1 MMRSIGFVLLLS
13 VLLIHSARVDSQS
26 GIASPEAARGPVRF
40 RGITLGMHIDEVKTL
55 LVKDPYFD
63 YRGDPDVTFL
73 PVTEEKLI
81 ECAGNSYVKRAYF
94 QFYEEKLFIMIIV
107 LNTEKLDYYTLYTTL
122 VNKYGESTTLDPSH
136 VMWLFSNVR
145 FSLEK
150 PLSVKYIDIKVFEE
164 LKSKGRAEE
173 DLQSV
178 AREKFLEEF

>member
-1 MMRSIGFVLLLS
+1 MRNISFFLLLS

-26 GIASPEAARGPVRF
+26 SITSPEAAKGPASF
-40 RGITLGMHIDEVKTL
+40 RGITLGMHIDDVKTL
-55 LVKDPYFD
+55 LLEDPYFD

-73 PVTEEKLI
+73 PITEEKLI
-81 ECAGNSYVKRAYF
+81 ECSGNSYVKRAYF

-122 VNKYGESTTLDPSH
+122 VKKYGESTTLDPSH
-136 VMWLFSNVR
+136 VIWLFSNVR

-150 PLSVKYIDIKVFEE
+150 PLSVKYIDTGVFED

-173 DLQSV
+173 DLESV
-178 AREKFLEEF
+178 SREKFLEEF